1 MKVLV
6 TGGLGF
12 IGSHLVDR
20 YIDLG
25 CEVIIVD
32 NLSTGSLAN
41 LNPNARFVSMSL
53 VEEQVA
59 DLINV
64 EKPDIINHHAAQVN
78 VRNSVANPF
87 YDIET
92 NLIATIKL
100 LEAAGKAE
108 VKRFIFSSSGGT
120 VYGKTPSRA
129 IPESYKTNPISPYGI
144 NKLASEFYIK
154 FYAELYG
161 FQAVILRYSN
171 VYGLRQNPQSES
183 GVISIF
189 INRIKNNMHPVIFG
203 DGKQIRDYIH
213 VSDVVNANILFS
225 QLNSSLQGTF
235 NVGTGKGTSLNKLL
249 TFFYSHYPDGKV
261 PVYQDAKNGDLFYN
275 VLSINKL
282 TSLGWSPKISLEK
295 GIKELCQTQG
305 DIS

>member
-1 MKVLV
+1 MKILV

-20 YIDLG
+20 YVDLG
-25 CEVIIVD
+25 YEVIILD
-32 NLSTGSLAN
+32 NLSTGTLAN

-53 VEEQVA
+53 LDKEVA
-59 DLINV
+59 DLV
-64 EKPDIINHHAAQVN
+64 YGEKPDIINHQAAQVN
-78 VRNSVANPF
+78 VRNSVANPL
-87 YDIET
+87 YDLET
-92 NLIATIKL
+92 NLQGTVRL

-129 IPESYKTNPISPYGI
+129 IPESYKTIPISPYGI
-144 NKLASEFYIK
+144 NKLASEFYIR

-171 VYGLRQNPQSES
+171 VYGLRQNPLSES

-189 INRIKNNMHPVIFG
+189 INRLQNQLQPIIYG
-203 DGKQIRDYIH
+203 DGEQIRDYIH
-213 VSDVVNANILFS
+213 VSDVVNANIMFS
-225 QLNSSLQGTF
+225 QLDSTLQGTF

-249 TFFYSHYPDGKV
+249 TFFYEFYPYGID
-261 PVYQDAKNGDLFYN
+261 PVYKKAKEGDLFYN
-275 VLSINKL
+275 VLSIDKL
-282 TSLGWSPKISLEK
+282 ASLGWSPKLSLEE
-295 GIKELCQTQG
+295 GIKELCQG
-305 DIS
+305 DI